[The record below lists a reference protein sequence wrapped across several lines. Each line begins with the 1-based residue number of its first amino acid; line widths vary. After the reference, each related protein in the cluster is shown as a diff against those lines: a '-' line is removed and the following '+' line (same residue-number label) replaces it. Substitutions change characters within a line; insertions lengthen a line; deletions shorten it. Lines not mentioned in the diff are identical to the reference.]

1 MAWRSLN
8 YTPWGLMRRCLTP
21 GIMTIA
27 LSAAALAP
35 AADGAVR
42 PKPMRIVSMHLCL
55 DELVLRLANRKNIAS
70 ITWLSQSPSSSNV
83 SELAALMPINHGL
96 AEEIIPLKPDLVLAG
111 LYTSRAAVALLKRSA
126 VPLME
131 LDVPNSI
138 EGVRKQYLEMAE
150 VLGERNKGERTV
162 ADIDDRL
169 AKLAA
174 TPAGWRPR
182 AVVLDPNGITVGV
195 DTLANEIISRAGL
208 ENIAA
213 SLRIDNYGQIPLETI
228 VTENVEVLIVSASR
242 DGPPAMAT
250 EVLKHPV
257 IARIAGRT
265 RVVVMPTRLWSCGG
279 PAVVD
284 AIELLTGVAKDVR
297 SRAERE

>member
-8 YTPWGLMRRCLTP
+8 YTRWGLMRRCLTP

-42 PKPMRIVSMHLCL
+42 TQLSRCASSRCTCAW
-55 DELVLRLANRKNIAS
+55 DELVLRLADRKNIAS

-83 SELAALMPINHGL
+83 SDLAALMPVNHGL

-111 LYTSRAAVALLKRSA
+111 HPHPRTAVALLKRSA

-150 VLGERNKGERTV
+150 VLGERDKGERIV

-182 AVVLDPNGITVGV
+182 AIVLNPNGVTVGPG
-195 DTLANEIISRAGL
+195 IRS
-208 ENIAA
+208 
-213 SLRIDNYGQIPLETI
+213 
-228 VTENVEVLIVSASR
+228 
-242 DGPPAMAT
+242 
-250 EVLKHPV
+250 
-257 IARIAGRT
+257 
-265 RVVVMPTRLWSCGG
+265 PTRSSPGLDLRTLPPVS
-279 PAVVD
+279 
-284 AIELLTGVAKDVR
+284 ESTTMVR
-297 SRAERE
+297 FRWKPS

>member
-1 MAWRSLN
+1 
-8 YTPWGLMRRCLTP
+8 MRRLLTI
-21 GIMTIA
+21 GMAATV
-27 LSAAALAP
+27 LSAAALAH
-35 AADGAVR
+35 AADGA

-55 DELVLRLANRKNIAS
+55 DELVLRLADRKNIAS
-70 ITWLSQSPSSSNV
+70 VTWLSQSPSSSNV
-83 SELAALMPINHGL
+83 PQLAAQVPINHGL

-111 LYTSRAAVALLKRSA
+111 LYTSRTAVALLKRSA
-126 VPLME
+126 VPLVE

-150 VLGERNKGERTV
+150 VLGERDKGERIV

-174 TPAGWRPR
+174 APAGRRLR
-182 AVVLDPNGITVGV
+182 AVVLDPNGITVGA

-228 VTENVEVLIVSASR
+228 VTEKVEVLIVSASR

-257 IARIAGRT
+257 IARIADRT
-265 RVVVMPTRLWSCGG
+265 RVVVMPTRMWNCAG
-279 PAVVD
+279 PSVVD
-284 AIELLTGVAKDVR
+284 AIELLMRAAKDFRDKKDVGDKVW
-297 SRAERE
+297 RE